1 MVLERVGA
9 LNKMGRR
16 KRKGEA
22 LLGGGVGSTL
32 GDKRQHTAGPSQ
44 WAQSCT

>member
-22 LLGGGVGSTL
+22 LLGGVGSTL